1 MNRTLLAIVGVI
13 AFLSAAPSSSA
24 FTTHPVDLS
33 PPASDTP
40 ADPAQLSDKTPN
52 GQSGGTTLRLPEGL
66 RFQFTAP
73 SIEQQHERPVCH
85 VPKYGIRAE
94 RTQVTRCRRA
104 SGTGNSGKHRRLLDG
119 SLILEPSVPSA
130 VLVIKAAG

>member
-33 PPASDTP
+33 PPASDSP

-66 RFQFTAP
+66 RFQLTAP
-73 SIEQQHERPVCH
+73 PSNNSANGPF
-85 VPKYGIRAE
+85 
-94 RTQVTRCRRA
+94 VTF
-104 SGTGNSGKHRRLLDG
+104 
-119 SLILEPSVPSA
+119 PSTVFVPSEHR
-130 VLVIKAAG
+130 